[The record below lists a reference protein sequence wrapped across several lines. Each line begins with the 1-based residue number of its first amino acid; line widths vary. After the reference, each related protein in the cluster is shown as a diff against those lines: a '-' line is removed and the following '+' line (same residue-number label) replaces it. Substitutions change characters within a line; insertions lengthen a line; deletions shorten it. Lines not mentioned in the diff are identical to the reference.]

1 MDATQR
7 YITKIARAA
16 GKYAAGALR
25 KNGIGITEYECIRI
39 IRKNEGLNQEQLS
52 EALNIDK
59 AAVTRILNNLE
70 KKGYARRQK
79 DETDRRSNKIYSTSQ
94 ALDVKFD
101 ETNAEGLFYEW
112 LLKDVAPADSKTFLR
127 VLDQLYIISKQERRA
142 NFININDWLA
152 SRKKWW

>member
-7 YITKIARAA
+7 YITKIARVA

-25 KNGIGITEYECIRI
+25 KNGIGTTEYECLRI
-39 IRKNEGLNQEQLS
+39 IRKNEGLNQEKLS
-52 EALNIDK
+52 AELNIDK
-59 AAVTRILNNLE
+59 AAVTRTLNNLE
-70 KKGYARRQK
+70 KKGYALRQK
-79 DETDRRSNKIYSTSQ
+79 DETDKRSNKIYSTDK

-112 LLKDVAPADSKTFLR
+112 LLKDISPEDSKAFLR
-127 VLDQLYIISKQERRA
+127 VLDQLYIKAKQERRENFA
-142 NFININDWLA
+142 NISAWLG